1 MDAVAAAL
9 RNLPPMH
16 RSILSALPSMQQLAP
31 AAWSMA
37 AWSYLAMEAAFSS
50 RATAETAAQTW
61 ATKTSSQA
69 GAPKAAAQT

>member
-50 RATAETAAQTW
+50 WATAETAA
-61 ATKTSSQA
+61 
-69 GAPKAAAQT
+69 